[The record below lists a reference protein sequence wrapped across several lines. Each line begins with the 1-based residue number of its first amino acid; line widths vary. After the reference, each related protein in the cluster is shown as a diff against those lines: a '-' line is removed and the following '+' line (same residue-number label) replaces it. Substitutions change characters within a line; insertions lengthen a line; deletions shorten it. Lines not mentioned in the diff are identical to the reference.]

1 MNILITG
8 SNGFIGN
15 KIKESLSK
23 NHNLICIQRS
33 QVSKFS
39 DNDFFIDLTDIDALK
54 DCLYHGKLGNCKID
68 IIIHC
73 AALLADGSNN
83 LSLDL
88 FNNNNKITESVI
100 LLTNY
105 FKPKKLINFSTIGVY
120 PNKDGNF
127 NENSEVDP
135 SENSECLYSLS
146 KFCSEILFKFFLTNT
161 KVINLRLAQTIG
173 EGMRSDRMFSVYL
186 DELKKHNQI
195 SVWGNGERESNFI
208 QLDELLKKID
218 FILSNDSISGTFNIG
233 QKNISYLE
241 LANSVIENFGDINS
255 KIILLEKGIKSKV
268 KIECSKFDK
277 LYRNEQ

>member
-15 KIKESLSK
+15 KIKESLSN
-23 NHNLICIQRS
+23 NHNLIFIQRS
-33 QVSKFS
+33 QSSKFS
-39 DNDFFIDLTDIDALK
+39 ENDFFIDLTDLDALK
-54 DCLYHGKLGNCKID
+54 GELDHGKLGNCKID
-68 IIIHC
+68 TIIHC

-83 LSLDL
+83 HSLDL

-100 LLTNY
+100 LLTNF

-120 PNKDGNF
+120 PNKDGNY

-146 KFCSEILFKFFLTNT
+146 KFCSEVLFKFFLSTT

-173 EGMRSDRMFSVYL
+173 EGMRSDRMFSIYL
-186 DELKKHNQI
+186 DELQKHNKI

-208 QLDELLKKID
+208 QVEELLKKID
-218 FILSNDSISGTFNIG
+218 FILNNDSISGTFNIG

-241 LANSVIENFGDINS
+241 LASLVIEMYGDLNS
-255 KIILLEKGIKSKV
+255 KIILLEKGIKSKI

-277 LYRNEQ
+277 LYKNEQ

>member
-15 KIKESLSK
+15 KIKESLSN
-23 NHNLICIQRS
+23 NHHLIFIQRS
-33 QVSKFS
+33 QTSKFTE
-39 DNDFFIDLTDIDALK
+39 NYFFIDLTDLDALK
-54 DCLYHGKLGNCKID
+54 SDLYYGALGNSKID

-73 AALLADGSNN
+73 AAILADGSNN
-83 LSLDL
+83 HSLDL
-88 FNNNNKITESVI
+88 FNYNNKITESLI

-120 PNKDGNF
+120 PNKDGNY
-127 NENSEVDP
+127 NENSDIDP

-146 KFCSEILFKFFLTNT
+146 KFCSEVLFNFFLTTT

-173 EGMRSDRMFSVYL
+173 EGMRSDRMFSIYL

-195 SVWGNGERESNFI
+195 SVWGNGERGSNFI
-208 QLDELLKKID
+208 QVEELIKKIY
-218 FILSNDSISGTFNIG
+218 FILNNDSICGTFNIG

-241 LANSVIENFGDINS
+241 LANLVIEMYGDLNS
-255 KIILLEKGIKSKV
+255 KIILLEKGIKSKI

-277 LYRNEQ
+277 LYKNEQ